1 MLFGSQVY
9 LQRAVKLFPATAR
22 YLWATAFEVLR
33 EVARCY
39 HCAHLAMPAL
49 ILIRLEGVRAYRV
62 LREHILQ
69 LVVKGIALNVE
80 MGPTLQPGHL
90 RA

>member
-1 MLFGSQVY
+1 MAKY
-9 LQRAVKLFPATAR
+9 
-22 YLWATAFEVLR
+22 
-33 EVARCY
+33 Y
-39 HCAHLAMPAL
+39 HCAHFAVPVL
-49 ILIRLEGVRAYRV
+49 ILIRIQCVRAYRV

-69 LVVKGIALNVE
+69 LVVKAIALNVE